1 MLVEITAD
9 ETIALDLRYAT
20 ADNLT
25 GAPIYRRA
33 ACFVH
38 PDAEAPFRKAAAL
51 AGALDLRL
59 HVFDAFRPTEAQ
71 WALWRHLPDPM
82 YIADP
87 RQGSN
92 HSRGVAIDLTL
103 ADRHGQ
109 PLDMGTPFDD
119 MTEASHHGRTDV
131 PTVAQAYRFVLLGL
145 MRAAG
150 FVHYPY
156 EWWHYELPDAA
167 RYPVLDD
174 ATAGTRLIGP

>member
-1 MLVEITAD
+1 MLVEIQPGA
-9 ETIALDLRYAT
+9 EVHLDLVYAT
-20 ADNLT
+20 PANLT
-25 GAPIYRRA
+25 GAAIYARA
-33 ACFVH
+33 ACFLH
-38 PDAEAPFRKAAAL
+38 PDAVGPFRRAAAL
-51 AGALDLRL
+51 AAGLDLRL
-59 HVFDAFRPTEAQ
+59 HVFDAFRPSEAQ
-71 WALWRHLPDPM
+71 WALWRFLPDPM

-103 ADRHGQ
+103 AGRDGR

-119 MTEASHHGRTDV
+119 MTTASHHGSDAVAGPART
-131 PTVAQAYRFVLLGL
+131 YRLLLLGL
-145 MRAAG
+145 MAAAG

-174 ATAGTRLIGP
+174 ATAGTGLMAP